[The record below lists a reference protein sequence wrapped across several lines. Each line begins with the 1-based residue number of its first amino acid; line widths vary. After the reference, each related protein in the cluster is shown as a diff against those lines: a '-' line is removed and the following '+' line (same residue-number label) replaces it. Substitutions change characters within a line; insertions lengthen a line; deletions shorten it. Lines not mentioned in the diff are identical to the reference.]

1 MLQNKL
7 KSDVA
12 RFTIHAQTCQQPVL
26 VQQIFDE
33 SRKTRTLRAENVASA
48 RRVQNAQR
56 CFATRF
62 ATMLQNNVAK
72 QVACFLFSVFR
83 TLSVADTK
91 GYLVQ
96 CT

>member
-12 RFTIHAQTCQQPVL
+12 RFTTHVQTCQQPVL
-26 VQQIFDE
+26 VQEIFDE
-33 SRKTRTLRAENVASA
+33 SRKTR
-48 RRVQNAQR
+48 
-56 CFATRF
+56 
-62 ATMLQNNVAK
+62 NNVAK
-72 QVACFLFSVFR
+72 QVACFLLPVFR

-96 CT
+96 CKQICDPPL